1 MIVRMT
7 TEIERLAREAA
18 DPVEAG
24 QKMRQVYFTQV
35 KLTNRQLTVDL
46 LRKLYEREIGTHEVE
61 QLAKKVIKGESRR
74 NPKIVQNLIM
84 FTRLFHISKWQHNRR
99 LGRIPGWQKLRGST
113 GGTRRKVWT
122 RTKILSPN
130 IRYFVAN

>member
-1 MIVRMT
+1 M
-7 TEIERLAREAA
+7 EIERLAREAA

-46 LRKLYEREIGTHEVE
+46 LRKLYEREIGTHKVE

-74 NPKIVQNLIM
+74 NTKNCPKSVEAEV
-84 FTRLFHISKWQHNRR
+84 RR
-99 LGRIPGWQKLRGST
+99 C
-113 GGTRRKVWT
+113 VEE
-122 RTKILSPN
+122 
-130 IRYFVAN
+130 

>member
-1 MIVRMT
+1 MIVSMT
-7 TEIERLAREAA
+7 MEIERLGREAA

-24 QKMRQVYFTQV
+24 RKMRQVYFTQV

-74 NPKIVQNLIM
+74 NPKIVQNLLKLKFLLIM
-84 FTRLFHISKWQHNRR
+84 VETHMLP
-99 LGRIPGWQKLRGST
+99 L
-113 GGTRRKVWT
+113 
-122 RTKILSPN
+122 KILRDMSLQ
-130 IRYFVAN
+130 